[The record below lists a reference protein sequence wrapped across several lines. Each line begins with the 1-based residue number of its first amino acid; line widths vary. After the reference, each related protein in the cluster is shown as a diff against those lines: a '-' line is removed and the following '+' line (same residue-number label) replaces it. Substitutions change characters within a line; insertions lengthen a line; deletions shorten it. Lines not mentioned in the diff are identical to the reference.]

1 MKRHLL
7 IGLAAL
13 SSLWL
18 NAAPA
23 LQLPRPPEDRF
34 LIGQVASHQVKAG
47 ESIASIARDY
57 DLGYYELLQANPHV
71 DPKQLP
77 AGTQLVIP
85 SQFLLPNVPR
95 EGIIINL
102 GTMRLFYFPKDQP
115 VFYTYPVGIGKQDWS
130 TPLGHLSIIEKIA
143 DPVWRVPKSIYD
155 FRMQQGDPVPK
166 MMPAGPDNP
175 LGEFALRLSKP
186 TYLIHGTNEPASVGV
201 RSSAGCIHLYPED
214 IRELF
219 GMIAVGEPVFII
231 NEPYQA
237 AWDNN
242 VLYIQAY
249 LPLAEQRVALAD
261 TEQVSKA
268 LLAPLTPEETVIDW
282 DQALQALADHTGLP
296 TAIAELKIQTPS

>member
-1 MKRHLL
+1 MNRHVLSC
-7 IGLAAL
+7 LAAL
-13 SSLWL
+13 CSAWFIS
-18 NAAPA
+18 AHA
-23 LQLPRPPEDRF
+23 LQLPRPPESSF

-77 AGTQLVIP
+77 EGTQLVIP

-143 DPVWRVPKSIYD
+143 NPVWRVPKSIYD
-155 FRMQQGDPVPK
+155 YRQQQGDPVPK

-219 GMIAVGEPVFII
+219 GMINVGEAVLVI

-242 VLYIQAY
+242 VLYVQAY
-249 LPLAEQRVALAD
+249 LPLAEQREALAD
-261 TEQVSKA
+261 ADQVSKA
-268 LLAPLTPEETVIDW
+268 LLAPLTPDITLVNWE
-282 DQALQALADHTGLP
+282 QALQTLADHTGLP
-296 TAIAELKIQTPS
+296 TAVGELKTQTSS